1 MIRGLYPGILHLL
14 SIETTSEDQNDKG
27 HIPKVSNTIA
37 VSSVETEDG
46 RPRLEAVLVPEGLN
60 KGLQEFPCR
69 WQAPRYNGGIILYLC
84 KAVNYIQ
91 ETFLRLN
98 IANGKIIIPTFIELD
113 VGYKEVHVPGILIWM
128 TVMCAISTPTSPK
141 G

>member
-1 MIRGLYPGILHLL
+1 MGDPNLKQSLYPRD
-14 SIETTSEDQNDKG
+14 STR
-27 HIPKVSNTIA
+27 VSR
-37 VSSVETEDG
+37 SSLVDG
-46 RPRLEAVLVPEGLN
+46 T
-60 KGLQEFPCR
+60 Q
-69 WQAPRYNGGIILYLC
+69 RYNGGIILYLC

-98 IANGKIIIPTFIELD
+98 IANGKTIIPTVIELD